1 MGSDRGNYR
10 RTILELVLVT
20 AIFAVVSVFILKI
33 YLTADRLQADAVA
46 ISTATVQSESI
57 AETVKLL
64 GVEGTAARFGMEA
77 GEGYYILRY
86 DKNWG
91 STSGEEKYQ
100 IILVPKETEHGLE
113 RAVVYAGTAEL
124 ESRIRQEQDMEDV
137 LLCRLFVARQAGA
150 MAPTHRFWKLLK
162 PGAVRF
168 AYQKG
173 ERGGR
178 A

>member
-57 AETVKLL
+57 AEAVKLL
-64 GVEGTAARFGMEA
+64 GVQGAAARFGMEA
-77 GEGYYILRY
+77 GDGYYILRY
-86 DKNWG
+86 DKSWG
-91 STSGEEKYQ
+91 STAGKEKYQ
-100 IILVPKETEHGLE
+100 VVLVPQETENGLE

-124 ESRIRQEQDMEDV
+124 ESRIKQEQDVEDI
-137 LLCRLFVARQAGA
+137 LLCRLFVARQMGA
-150 MAPTHRFWKLLK
+150 MAARCGLWILPEPAAW
-162 PGAVRF
+162 RF
-168 AYQKG
+168 AYP
-173 ERGGR
+173 RV
-178 A
+178 